1 LLISFR
7 GLRTYFR
14 PQGKK
19 LLADYVFGA
28 AFDFAVTRNE
38 RNAERSEGS
47 TASDRRA
54 ILCRVAVISARNRA
68 TKQHR
73 TSRRAELIRRP
84 IWTA

>member
-7 GLRTYFR
+7 GLRTYFH

-54 ILCRVAVISARNRA
+54 ILCRVAVIGARNRA
-68 TKQHR
+68 TK
-73 TSRRAELIRRP
+73 ANLDGM
-84 IWTA
+84 TATLYYV